1 MTTPNRSSR
10 RKVSVVGAGSVGTA
24 IAYACLIRGSAD
36 ALALY
41 DTNSAK
47 VRAEVLDLNH
57 GTQFTPPCT
66 VEGGDDIS
74 VTAGSDLVV
83 VTAGAKQHPGQ
94 SRLELA
100 AVNVKIAQTLTEQL
114 LAVSPDAVL
123 LFVTNPV
130 DVATYAAIQ
139 LRDRRTAAE
148 FSDRGRCSTRPDCDS
163 CWPPNSESRSRTS
176 MPSSSAST
184 GTPRFRSGRA
194 QPSAECRQPRSW
206 DRRAASSAPT
216 YARMSRSLW
225 SRVPTR
231 SSKERV
237 RPTSPSDCRAHSSR
251 KSCCGTNNG
260 FFRYRPC
267 RPVSTDS
274 SAFACPFPRWSVVR
288 VPVESSRY
296 HFQKKRLRGSDLLP
310 VHCERCR
317 NLWDCEYLFCSI
329 SDI

>member
-66 VEGGDDIS
+66 VDGGDDIS

-100 AVNVKIAQTLTEQL
+100 AVNFKIAQTLTEQL

-139 LRDRRTAAE
+139 AAGP
-148 FSDRGRCSTRPDCDS
+148 SYRGRIFGS
-163 CWPPNSESRSRTS
+163 
-176 MPSSSAST
+176 
-184 GTPRFRSGRA
+184 GTVLDTA
-194 QPSAECRQPRSW
+194 
-206 DRRAASSAPT
+206 
-216 YARMSRSLW
+216 
-225 SRVPTR
+225 
-231 SSKERV
+231 
-237 RPTSPSDCRAHSSR
+237 
-251 KSCCGTNNG
+251 
-260 FFRYRPC
+260 
-267 RPVSTDS
+267 
-274 SAFACPFPRWSVVR
+274 
-288 VPVESSRY
+288 
-296 HFQKKRLRGSDLLP
+296 
-310 VHCERCR
+310 
-317 NLWDCEYLFCSI
+317 
-329 SDI
+329 

>member
-1 MTTPNRSSR
+1 M
-10 RKVSVVGAGSVGTA
+10 SVVGAGSVGTA

-66 VEGGDDIS
+66 VDGGDDIS

-139 LRDRRTAAE
+139 AAGP
-148 FSDRGRCSTRPDCDS
+148 SYRGRIFGSGTVLDTARLRFLLATELGVAVENVHAFIVGEHGDSEIPLWSSATIGGVPATSFVGPSGGVLGPDLRAKVAKSVVESAYEIIEGKGATNPRHRIVERIHRGSRVAGRTTGSAGVDFAERRPRTRARLPVPSHDGWS
-163 CWPPNSESRSRTS
+163 CWCR
-176 MPSSSAST
+176 PS
-184 GTPRFRSGRA
+184 
-194 QPSAECRQPRSW
+194 PRS
-206 DRRAASSAPT
+206 AAIENGGFGAPIFCPDIARGAGISGIVNICSPRYPT
-216 YARMSRSLW
+216 YRIN
-225 SRVPTR
+225 
-231 SSKERV
+231 K
-237 RPTSPSDCRAHSSR
+237 
-251 KSCCGTNNG
+251 
-260 FFRYRPC
+260 
-267 RPVSTDS
+267 
-274 SAFACPFPRWSVVR
+274 
-288 VPVESSRY
+288 
-296 HFQKKRLRGSDLLP
+296 
-310 VHCERCR
+310 
-317 NLWDCEYLFCSI
+317 
-329 SDI
+329 

>member
-1 MTTPNRSSR
+1 M
-10 RKVSVVGAGSVGTA
+10 SVVGAGSVGTA

-66 VEGGDDIS
+66 VDGGDDIS

-139 LRDRRTAAE
+139 AAGPSYRGRIFGSGTVLDTARLRFLLATELGVAVENVHAFIVGEHGDFRDSALVERNHRRSAGNLVRGTVGWRPRPRPTRESSEVCSRECLRDH
-148 FSDRGRCSTRPDCDS
+148 RG
-163 CWPPNSESRSRTS
+163 
-176 MPSSSAST
+176 
-184 GTPRFRSGRA
+184 
-194 QPSAECRQPRSW
+194 
-206 DRRAASSAPT
+206 
-216 YARMSRSLW
+216 
-225 SRVPTR
+225 
-231 SSKERV
+231 
-237 RPTSPSDCRAHSSR
+237 
-251 KSCCGTNNG
+251 
-260 FFRYRPC
+260 
-267 RPVSTDS
+267 
-274 SAFACPFPRWSVVR
+274 
-288 VPVESSRY
+288 
-296 HFQKKRLRGSDLLP
+296 
-310 VHCERCR
+310 
-317 NLWDCEYLFCSI
+317 
-329 SDI
+329 

>member
-1 MTTPNRSSR
+1 M
-10 RKVSVVGAGSVGTA
+10 SVVGAGSVGTA

-139 LRDRRTAAE
+139 AAGP
-148 FSDRGRCSTRPDCDS
+148 SY
-163 CWPPNSESRSRTS
+163 RSRIFGS
-176 MPSSSAST
+176 
-184 GTPRFRSGRA
+184 GTVLDTARLRFLLATELGVAVENVHAFIVGEHGDSRFRSGRA
-194 QPSAECRQPRSW
+194 QPSAECRPPRSW
-206 DRRAASSAPT
+206 DRRAESSAPT

-274 SAFACPFPRWSVVR
+274 ISFACPFPRWLVAR

-296 HFQKKRLRGSDLLP
+296 RFQKKRLRGSDLLP

>member
-1 MTTPNRSSR
+1 M
-10 RKVSVVGAGSVGTA
+10 SVVGAGSVGTA

-139 LRDRRTAAE
+139 AAGP
-148 FSDRGRCSTRPDCDS
+148 SY
-163 CWPPNSESRSRTS
+163 RSRIFGSGTVLDTARLRFLLATELGVAVENVHAFIVGEHGDS
-176 MPSSSAST
+176 EIPLWSSATIGGVPATSFV
-184 GTPRFRSGRA
+184 GPSGGVLG
-194 QPSAECRQPRSW
+194 
-206 DRRAASSAPT
+206 PT

-274 SAFACPFPRWSVVR
+274 IAFACPFPRWSVVR

-296 HFQKKRLRGSDLLP
+296 RFQKKRLRGSDLLP

>member
-36 ALALY
+36 ALTLF
-41 DTNSAK
+41 DTISAK

-66 VEGGDDIS
+66 VDGGDDIS

-139 LRDRRTAAE
+139 AAGPSYRGRIFGSGTVLDTARLRFLLATELGVAVENVHAFIVGEHGDSEIPLWSSATIGGVPATSFVGPSGGVLGPDLRAKVAKSVVESAYEIIEGKGATNLAIGLSSAFIAEVVLRDE
-148 FSDRGRCSTRPDCDS
+148 
-163 CWPPNSESRSRTS
+163 
-176 MPSSSAST
+176 
-184 GTPRFRSGRA
+184 
-194 QPSAECRQPRSW
+194 Q
-206 DRRAASSAPT
+206 
-216 YARMSRSLW
+216 
-225 SRVPTR
+225 RVL
-231 SSKERV
+231 
-237 RPTSPSDCRAHSSR
+237 
-251 KSCCGTNNG
+251 
-260 FFRYRPC
+260 
-267 RPVSTDS
+267 PVSTLQSGVHGLEHVCLSLPTMVGRAGAGRVLEVPLSEREASGLRS
-274 SAFACPFPRWSVVR
+274 SARTLREVQ
-288 VPVESSRY
+288 ES
-296 HFQKKRLRGSDLLP
+296 LGL
-310 VHCERCR
+310 
-317 NLWDCEYLFCSI
+317 
-329 SDI
+329 